1 MAKQLNQ
8 LEVNLSFGA
17 DTKEAKKAI
26 MELQKSLQAVAK
38 LPGQSSSLF
47 DDVGINKASKAA
59 RELEQHLSKAVN
71 VDTGKLDL
79 SRFSS
84 SLKASNKTLTE
95 YCNTLLSTGEVGQKA
110 FLQLAQSIA
119 AADTPTTRINKKLQE
134 MGTTLKNTA
143 RWQIS
148 SSILHG
154 FMGALQSAY
163 GYAQDLNASL
173 NDIRIVTGY
182 NAEQMEKFAEKA
194 NKAAKA
200 LSATTTEY
208 TNASLIYFQQGLN
221 DAQVAERTE
230 VTIKMA
236 NAAGVSAEK
245 ASDQLTAVWNNFYDG
260 SKSLEYYA
268 DVMTALG
275 AATASS
281 TDEISEGLNKFAA
294 VAETVG
300 LSYEY
305 AASALATVTA
315 TTRQS
320 ADVVGTAF
328 KTLFARLQD
337 LELGETL
344 DDGTTLGKYSA
355 ALNSVGINIK
365 DTNGE
370 MKEMDQILDELGAK
384 WQNLSKDTQAAL
396 AQTVAGTRQYTQ
408 LIALMDNWD
417 YFQANLGVA
426 KDSSGT
432 LQEQADIYAE
442 SWEAAQDR
450 VRAAAENIYQSL
462 LDDDFFIDLLNGL
475 EKVLGAVGGLIDGFG
490 GMKGVIMT
498 ISSVF
503 MTSFAQK
510 MPTVIENLKQNFMV
524 FTGQAE
530 KEMVKTQNELQ
541 LVLQAQGAN
550 STNDSYKVQV
560 EGISKVTEMKK
571 KLIAASKSLTQQERE
586 EYEAKIKAVE
596 GMYAEIDALVKKK
609 EAAEAAQ
616 KVNTQNIKK
625 DASKNATDYF
635 ENLASSEAKVTDL
648 QDKATAKGVSNEAF
662 AAYLPM
668 IAEAEEK
675 AKELNLTIN
684 NLNTAI
690 EETGQVAKLTDTEM
704 DALMNDSSSEN
715 GVIAQK
721 KIQDALATTIKKY
734 QDTTKARVNLDSLSS
749 SVKTQAEQ
757 WQKVAKSVEQAKVD
771 KNSKAAAKA
780 VDITKQKMQSYLK
793 TLEKIAAD
801 NKIAFNKRLVEEL
814 NKEIESLSTGNIT
827 KATNL
832 FAQLAQ
838 EVETVVSPKITELD
852 ADIDKLETN
861 LGYLGTSKNGI
872 ATLGKDAMET
882 AVAGQQLSDSLS
894 NIGGIADENI
904 KSFTSTSVAL
914 TEFASVAMSVSGLIN
929 TVKSSL
935 SIIFDEGTSGVEKF
949 GAAVSILS
957 GVMAAYNAVMAFG
970 TTLKKID
977 TSAETT
983 NMLAKMA
990 NAASSKVAATLGVAL
1005 GVAKTTET
1013 GAVWANTAAW
1023 YANPIMWIALV
1034 IMAAVAAVA
1043 LLITAI
1049 VKLSTAESDEAKAA
1063 QRAAEAYEAMGEQAD
1078 AAKNKVEEL
1087 KSAFD
1092 GYDDVVAKLNEC
1104 IKGTEE
1110 WYKALDEVND
1120 YVLQLMQDFPELAK
1134 IAGLFYRD
1142 LETGSLMINED
1153 VRDQIM
1159 NKATSAS
1166 SVASSAE
1173 LMSGAY
1179 VAKTKL
1185 DVEESQWWDTAYEVY
1200 RKRTSYA
1207 DVINDDGTMGT
1218 EAYLEATGET
1228 AAINLS
1234 KILHDQADKLANLNE
1249 EQYREAV
1256 KELIENNNPNDIKA
1270 WENYDEVV
1278 NQLVDS
1284 SLEYRDKINSLAEA
1298 TEQASVQMENA
1309 ANAVAE
1315 MALGDKY
1322 GGAEKEAASEA
1333 YEKKFAKEKQAIYDE
1348 LTAKDR
1354 NHNRV
1359 ADDLVKEYGQA
1370 LGLELKATDNAIQ
1383 GSREKRVIE
1392 YKNTATGEI
1401 TTVTAEQMAQTIA
1414 ASRAMKDL
1422 GATAEACAKALD
1434 TLKVNASAETA
1445 QAIEGFIATGNMD
1458 HLSQD
1463 DRDRLQKEMGDISSM
1478 SGTDISSY
1486 LQNTMGLSEADV
1498 FTYFGVA
1505 DANELEKKWKK
1516 AWSANETALA
1526 SAGEF
1531 LTKSVEESFNA
1542 LDTTSLTAEQKKALS
1557 NYMNTA
1563 LIESGDVSIFTDA
1576 YNKVAKDQKDEFL
1589 KAFDGVDWTTVSV
1602 DEFREKLKQAGVT
1615 ASFSNSELE
1624 QLIDSM
1630 GTAAE
1635 KSLDYAEVMKIIGD
1649 IKIGDT
1655 ISAEEYSKLGDGY
1668 EEYFRLMADGT
1679 YQLTSD
1685 AEEFYNL
1692 VKENALQ
1699 QFINK
1704 INNASNSNKNINNV
1718 VGKFNTDYS
1727 KEALTKNT
1735 YHIGYGDN
1743 YSDAFDKNAAQNQLE
1758 FLTATGAIDNTTLS
1772 TWQAI
1777 INDRNSGI
1785 NVALDETLKST
1796 LEEMN
1801 AAVAQNQHFWEDW
1814 QNTVDDN
1821 NKIIEQNIIQ
1831 YLSSAESLNEF
1842 DELLLKLKEETGLNS
1857 ISTQIYSDA
1866 LKMLGSQYENCAEE
1880 IKAYEEALL
1889 SGNIDEIDKA
1899 EGMLKLA
1906 ISVGEVASKYGL
1918 SAKEIEAQ
1926 AAMLQQSYK
1935 ISEEAS
1941 IQLAIQN
1948 QRMNEG
1954 LETLVDKWETWN
1966 EALISNEK
1974 TSSEYA
1980 ATLVEIQDVIRQLT
1994 GVSEDCEISF
2004 DFINKTFA
2012 DGKTTLDL
2020 LAEAATGSA
2029 KAINRLGIE
2038 LAKDMISNFDMPSQ
2052 EYIMNNNVGG
2062 ARDERDLINNR
2073 PMSRNGIRAVEMYE
2087 ASGEYE
2093 AEIAKQA
2100 WDEVVSTVTNGLDA
2114 LQAELDAGLEIG
2126 SPIESLNDEWVAAM
2140 NEMAKATG
2148 MSVDEMNSYLASL
2161 GVDAKVTTDTI
2172 NTRQWMPKY
2181 KTTVTRTKDG
2191 GYEMDT
2197 VPNGGEWNDVP
2208 QEVAAING
2216 EVKYIGNGSINP
2228 GNSSKAASQKAPKK
2242 MEKIDP
2248 YAEINESLEETV
2260 DALDKASK
2268 KADRLYGNARLK
2280 EMQKVNKELLN
2291 EISLLEEKQELAEGE
2306 LKTLTQTLV
2315 GDDGV
2320 SGLMADVNELFGTEM
2335 ELTFDADGSIT
2346 NYTEIM
2352 NSLIALY
2359 NEKLDELTDAQL
2371 EELKTMIDTFQS
2383 TIDKYNSTKSLIRDI
2398 KNQKQEAHYK
2408 WQDNNYEQLTYAL
2421 EVELEINDDAMQDLE
2436 YRLNKLGDDV
2446 YSMAEA
2452 IGLMVNG
2459 FSKEGQL
2466 GIYLDNLSEYE
2477 SHMSALQSDYAA
2489 GRISQADYVDGLRQV
2504 QDGIYENLEAINE
2517 LDKAMMEYYG
2527 ETLAAARDEIDKYI
2541 ESMTHQTTVLE
2552 HYVSLMGIMGKSTDY
2567 KTMGK
2572 ILEAQSKTLENQA
2585 KVAKKTMDMMQAQAE
2600 ERRVAYEEAL
2610 ASGNE
2615 AMIELYKKQYEEAL
2629 LAAQEAQ
2636 DNYLSSAEEWAESL
2650 KSILENKLS
2659 DLGQSLEDA
2668 LTGGTSFD
2676 QLSTSMERAASLQE
2690 EYLTSTNKIYET
2702 TKMMRTA
2709 QQEIDKTTNSVAKQ
2723 KLAGFI
2729 QETKQMQNQS
2739 KLSKYELDIQQ
2750 AKYDLLLA
2758 ELALEESKNAKSTV
2772 RLQRDAE
2779 GNFGYVYTADN
2790 NAIAEAT
2797 QKYEDAQNAL
2807 YNIGLEGTT
2816 DYAQKYQQTLN
2827 EMYDT
2832 ITDLQNQ
2839 YLDGAFSSEKE
2850 YNEAVQAA
2858 KEHYYA
2864 KLQEYSTLYGI
2875 ATKADNR
2882 VIADSWTSTFT
2893 TMIGST
2899 EEWKDAV
2906 DDYTKQATSAFG
2918 EWKTAVDGIATET
2931 GTSLGNLNTN
2941 LLNLTNQSD
2950 ALATAMTEEGG
2961 VIDSLDTVLDTVVE
2975 STDEYADLRAEIEV
2989 MAEKYRELAEA
3000 ASQAAA
3006 AQALVTD
3013 QSMQPEAEVEPVIDY
3028 AELLETTMAEMYEE
3042 LAAIEE
3048 KHYKAGTTDTLAYQ
3062 VEMEEAKSKYY
3073 EKLKA
3078 YSTEY
3083 REALDADNT
3092 LVAEDWFLT
3101 LEKMIQDQSQWEVEV
3116 NKYIDSVKANLT
3128 AMNEGAKTVAEETGG
3143 ELEKLA
3149 TSVGGVTEK
3158 IEALT
3163 KAIMDEGKL
3172 KSALEIQISLIRD
3185 SLLDAYDDLD
3195 GKLTTVTSSYENL
3208 ATAARNAAAAMNLKV
3223 LKTQKPNNTN
3233 PGFYEVQYTDS
3244 PDSVIPV
3251 SCDTGGYTGTW
3262 GSYGKLAVLHEKELI
3277 LNKDDTENFLT
3288 GMGLL
3293 DNILKMIDLQSASAQ
3308 IGGLLTSPGIAG
3320 NSAGM
3325 LEQSVHIEASFPNV
3339 QDRNEIEDAF
3349 NNLINRASQYA
3360 NRKV

>member
-26 MELQKSLQAVAK
+26 MELRQSLQAVAK

-355 ALNSVGINIK
+355 ALNAVGINIK
-365 DTNGE
+365 DTNGQ
-370 MKEMDQILDELGAK
+370 MKDMDTILDELGGK

-417 YFQANLGVA
+417 YFQQNLGVA
-426 KDSSGT
+426 QGSSGT

-450 VRAAAENIYQSL
+450 VQAAAENIYQSL

-625 DASKNATDYF
+625 DASKNATNYF
-635 ENLASSEAKVTDL
+635 EDLASSEAKVTDL
-648 QDKATAKGVSNEAF
+648 QDKATVKGVSDEAF

-721 KIQDALATTIKKY
+721 KIQDALTATIKKY

-793 TLEKIAAD
+793 TLEKIATD
-801 NKIAFNKRLVEEL
+801 NKIAFNKSLVEEL
-814 NKEIESLSTGNIT
+814 NNEIESLSTGNIT

-957 GVMAAYNAVMAFG
+957 GIMTAYNAVMAFG

-983 NMLAKMA
+983 NILAKTA
-990 NAASSKVAATLGVAL
+990 NALATKVATAL
-1005 GVAKTTET
+1005 KLAAAPAITAET
-1013 GAVWANTAAW
+1013 GAIWANTAAW

-1034 IMAAVAAVA
+1034 IMAAVAAVG
-1043 LLITAI
+1043 LLIAGI
-1049 VKLSTAESDEAKAA
+1049 VALSNAESKEEKEAKKMAAASKELAETADEAK
-1063 QRAAEAYEAMGEQAD
+1063 QA
-1078 AAKNKVEEL
+1078 VEDL

-1092 GYDDVVAKLNEC
+1092 GYDSAIETLNEC
-1104 IKGTEE
+1104 VKGTQE
-1110 WYKALDEVND
+1110 WYDALRAVENEVLNIMSK
-1120 YVLQLMQDFPELAK
+1120 YPELAK
-1134 IAGLFYRD
+1134 NANLFTRSEAG
-1142 LETGSLMINED
+1142 TLMINPEEREKIIAD
-1153 VRDQIM
+1153 AERHAAVTQAASIVG
-1159 NKATSAS
+1159 AAAS
-1166 SVASSAE
+1166 SQAN
-1173 LMSGAY
+1173 
-1179 VAKTKL
+1179 AKR
-1185 DVEESQWWDTAYEVY
+1185 DA
-1200 RKRTSYA
+1200 
-1207 DVINDDGTMGT
+1207 
-1218 EAYLEATGET
+1218 AYLKDETMATGIGNYHQEGYGDSARIVYDDYIDLSDLLAEN
-1228 AAINLS
+1228 AA
-1234 KILHDQADKLANLNE
+1234 KLANLTESEYTAEVKKILEENSSDLAKSSSNYSGQIDALVEQSKTYQNE
-1249 EQYREAV
+1249 
-1256 KELIENNNPNDIKA
+1256 
-1270 WENYDEVV
+1270 V
-1278 NQLVDS
+1278 NH
-1284 SLEYRDKINSLAEA
+1284 LAESTNA
-1298 TEQASVQMENA
+1298 AAAQMENA
-1309 ANAVAE
+1309 ANMIASIE
-1315 MALGDKY
+1315 LGDEY
-1322 GGAEKEAASEA
+1322 DAAEKEIASEA
-1333 YEKKFAKEKQAIYDE
+1333 YEAQYEKLYQHYMAMATDEKQGKLDKALYSGSMDISKVSEWDNEIYQTL
-1348 LTAKDR
+1348 LTKLQEAGYDFE
-1354 NHNRV
+1354 
-1359 ADDLVKEYGQA
+1359 ADK
-1370 LGLELKATDNAIQ
+1370 DNAVQ
-1383 GSREKRVIE
+1383 GNDNNRRFSFLENGETVIH
-1392 YKNTATGEI
+1392 
-1401 TTVTAEQMAQTIA
+1401 TAEWVAQTIA
-1414 ASRAMKDL
+1414 TNEALQAL
-1422 GATAEACAKALD
+1422 GQSAEDAAKAMGNLD
-1434 TLKVNASAETA
+1434 KNTSEAMASAAKNLITNKNFDNISADERAIIEKELA
-1445 QAIEGFIATGNMD
+1445 QSGKSV
-1458 HLSQD
+1458 SQYLAD
-1463 DRDRLQKEMGDISSM
+1463 SMGVDQSKVYEM
-1478 SGTDISSY
+1478 Y
-1486 LQNTMGLSEADV
+1486 
-1498 FTYFGVA
+1498 GVA
-1505 DANELEKKWKK
+1505 DETEFQSMWDKAMEKNEM
-1516 AWSANETALA
+1516 ALA
-1526 SAGEF
+1526 NAGSNL
-1531 LTKSVEESFNA
+1531 LTSTTQKAFDA
-1542 LDTTSLTAEQKKALS
+1542 LATSSLDPKQKQALAD
-1557 NYMNTA
+1557 YMNTA
-1563 LIESGDVSIFTDA
+1563 LVESGDITALANAYKKVTTD
-1576 YNKVAKDQKDEFL
+1576 QQDEFVTAL
-1589 KAFDGVDWTTVSV
+1589 GEVDWQTTSVESLRDKLRSFGVS
-1602 DEFREKLKQAGVT
+1602 
-1615 ASFSNSELE
+1615 ASFSDEELTK
-1624 QLIDSM
+1624 LIDSM
-1630 GTAAE
+1630 SSSEESFIEYGKAMEIVGDIAFGDILSAE
-1635 KSLDYAEVMKIIGD
+1635 KYKE
-1649 IKIGDT
+1649 
-1655 ISAEEYSKLGDGY
+1655 LGSGY
-1668 EEYFRLMADGT
+1668 EEYFQLMADGN
-1679 YQLTSD
+1679 YQLIGD
-1685 AEEFYNL
+1685 AKEFYAL
-1692 VKENALQ
+1692 VKGNAVEGLFVKMDDKLETASYAGNVKNGLYGSNFNWLKSSAWGGYGAPGDESASKLKVQEQLDFLRAVGYNSEDISRWQLVNDAGEINFEQAKAIAEAVAIYENEWKTLEDIAQ
-1699 QFINK
+1699 
-1704 INNASNSNKNINNV
+1704 KNIEEAQQYAGQILTTSENLNELEANLLA
-1718 VGKFNTDYS
+1718 VGEKLGNTVPYDIYS
-1727 KEALTKNT
+1727 K
-1735 YHIGYGDN
+1735 
-1743 YSDAFDKNAAQNQLE
+1743 
-1758 FLTATGAIDNTTLS
+1758 
-1772 TWQAI
+1772 
-1777 INDRNSGI
+1777 
-1785 NVALDETLKST
+1785 
-1796 LEEMN
+1796 
-1801 AAVAQNQHFWEDW
+1801 
-1814 QNTVDDN
+1814 
-1821 NKIIEQNIIQ
+1821 
-1831 YLSSAESLNEF
+1831 
-1842 DELLLKLKEETGLNS
+1842 
-1857 ISTQIYSDA
+1857 A
-1866 LKMLGSQYENCAEE
+1866 LKGVASQYENCSQE
-1880 IKAYEEALL
+1880 INAYETALL
-1889 SGNIDEIDKA
+1889 MGDSATIAATESQ
-1899 EGMLKLA
+1899 LKLA
-1906 ISVGEVASKYGL
+1906 IAIGEAAEKYGFQ
-1918 SAKEIEAQ
+1918 AEEIEAQ
-1926 AAMLQQSYK
+1926 VEIIASSYK
-1935 ISEEAS
+1935 ITEEAAL
-1941 IQLAIQN
+1941 QLVIQN

-1954 LETLVDKWETWN
+1954 LGTLIDNWETWK
-1966 EALISNEK
+1966 EALISGEK

-1980 ATLVEIQDVIRQLT
+1980 STIVEVRNVIRDLT
-1994 GVSEDCEISF
+1994 GVSEECEISL
-2004 DFINKTFA
+2004 DFINKTFD
-2012 DGKTTLDL
+2012 DGVTTLNL
-2020 LAEAATGSA
+2020 LEEAANGST

-2038 LAKDMISNFDMPSQ
+2038 LAKDMISNFDMPTT
-2052 EYIMNNNVGG
+2052 EYIMRNNIGG
-2062 ARDERDLINNR
+2062 AKDRSNFIQNPPILNRRTGVRDNQ
-2073 PMSRNGIRAVEMYE
+2073 IRAVEMYE

-2100 WDEVVSTVTNGLDA
+2100 WDEVVSTVSSGLDA

-2126 SPIESLNDEWVAAM
+2126 SPIESLNSEWVTAM

-2161 GVDAKVTTDTI
+2161 GVDANVEKTTIYTKK
-2172 NTRQWMPKY
+2172 WLPKY
-2181 KTTVTRTKDG
+2181 KIVASEGGYSMQPDG
-2191 GYEMDT
+2191 GAFDE
-2197 VPNGGEWNDVP
+2197 VPE
-2208 QEVAAING
+2208 EVATING

-2248 YAEINESLEETV
+2248 YAEINESLEETA
-2260 DALDKASK
+2260 DAMDKASK

-2291 EISLLEEKQELAEGE
+2291 EIGLLEEKQKLAEGE
-2306 LKTLTQTLV
+2306 LKTLTDTEMPQ
-2315 GDDGV
+2315 
-2320 SGLMADVNELFGTEM
+2320 LMSDVNALFGTEM
-2335 ELTFDADGSIT
+2335 ELKFDADGSIT

-2359 NEKLDELTDAQL
+2359 NEKLNELTDAQL

-2459 FSKEGQL
+2459 FSEKGQL

-2517 LDKAMMEYYG
+2517 LDKAMLEYYG
-2527 ETLAAARDEIDKYI
+2527 ETLAAARDEIDKYV
-2541 ESMTHQTTVLE
+2541 ESMTHQTSVIE

-2585 KVAKKTMDMMQAQAE
+2585 KVAKETMEMMQAQAE
-2600 ERRVAYEEAL
+2600 ERRIAYEEAL
-2610 ASGNE
+2610 AEGNE

-2676 QLSTSMERAASLQE
+2676 QLTTSMDRAASLQE

-2779 GNFGYVYTADN
+2779 GNFGYVYTADS

-2807 YNIGLEGTT
+2807 YNIGLEGTEN
-2816 DYAQKYQQTLN
+2816 YAQKYQQTLN

-2832 ITDLQNQ
+2832 ITDLQSQ

-2893 TMIGST
+2893 TMIGGT

-2906 DDYTKQATSAFG
+2906 DDYTKQASEAFG

-2950 ALATAMTEEGG
+2950 ALATAMTEDGG
-2961 VIDSLDTVLDTVVE
+2961 VIDSLDNALDTVVD
-2975 STDEYADLRAEIEV
+2975 STEKYAELRGEIEA

-3006 AQALVTD
+3006 AQKNVTD
-3013 QSMQPEAEVEPVIDY
+3013 NTMQPEEEAAPAIDY
-3028 AELLETTMAEMYEE
+3028 AELIKTTMAEMYEE
-3042 LAAIEE
+3042 LARIEE
-3048 KHYKAGTTDTLAYQ
+3048 QYYNEEIDKDTYEQL
-3062 VEMEEAKSKYY
+3062 VEKTQTEYY
-3073 EKLKA
+3073 DKLKE
-3078 YSTEY
+3078 YSAEY
-3083 REALDADNT
+3083 RKVLNEDST
-3092 LVAEDWFLT
+3092 MIAEDWFLS
-3101 LEKMIQDQSQWEVEV
+3101 LEKMINDTTLWDEEINRYLGEVKEAIEALGEQSQT
-3116 NKYIDSVKANLT
+3116 T
-3128 AMNEGAKTVAEETGG
+3128 ATETKDALDILNE
-3143 ELEKLA
+3143 
-3149 TSVGGVTEK
+3149 SIGGVTEK
-3158 IEALT
+3158 VEALT
-3163 KAIMDEGKL
+3163 KSIVEDGLIAAFEEMLNQIGAAISNYDSLQGTL
-3172 KSALEIQISLIRD
+3172 STTADYYRDLADAALE
-3185 SLLDAYDDLD
+3185 
-3195 GKLTTVTSSYENL
+3195 
-3208 ATAARNAAAAMNLKV
+3208 ATAAMSGT
-3223 LKTQKPNNTN
+3223 KTTN
-3233 PGFYEVQYTDS
+3233 PTKRTTTNGGGGSGANGDRLEQVNI
-3244 PDSVIPV
+3244 DSVQHNFGPGMA
-3251 SCDTGGYTGTW
+3251 TGGYTGAW
-3262 GSYGKLAVLHEKELI
+3262 GSYGKLAVLHEKELV
-3277 LNKDDTENFLT
+3277 LNKGDTENFLAS
-3288 GMGLL
+3288 MGLL

-3320 NSAGM
+3320 SSTGM